1 MARLPDKGR
10 QRWPTARVATRADST
25 GMKPVK
31 PTPSP
36 LPNKVT
42 QTPPGLLP
50 AKDDLSLP
58 HERDQSTD
66 MTAEAI
72 DPVIEQAGLDVKR
85 GLQDTSKGPEMD
97 KAYDKLKP

>member
-1 MARLPDKGR
+1 
-10 QRWPTARVATRADST
+10 
-25 GMKPVK
+25 MKSP

-36 LPNKVT
+36 SKVAQT
-42 QTPPGLLP
+42 QPGLLP
-50 AKDDLSLP
+50 SSDELLMP

-66 MTAEAI
+66 MTSEEI
-72 DPVIEQAGLDVKR
+72 DPVIEQAGRDVKR